1 MLMGIQR
8 FYNKFKGKREASRK
22 ERKLG
27 LGSRKQVVWVKRDK
41 RIDTLL
47 RSE

>member
-1 MLMGIQR
+1 MLMGIQ
-8 FYNKFKGKREASRK
+8 KVLQQVQGEGAKHQAGKETRAWDK
-22 ERKLG
+22 TAG
-27 LGSRKQVVWVKRDK
+27 NMGKRDK